1 MDLICKVIF
10 QLWRIGEFKTTFVP
24 HSLLVMSVGWTGVC
38 VCVFNGASLSTT
50 VSLNLNLPGS
60 VAEVRQW
67 RCTGKKRDWGWNH
80 MGRALLLTLQPPTD
94 PLFCGSFRE
103 REKVWKNQDCHR
115 ISIVQANQLS
125 QIFLPLLMENM
136 WKWMRRSGNVGRRKK
151 RKRHR
156 QCSPQ
161 TISP

>member
-1 MDLICKVIF
+1 MDLICKVTF
-10 QLWRIGEFKTTFVP
+10 HLWRIGEFKTTFVP

-67 RCTGKKRDWGWNH
+67 RCAGKKRDWGWNH
-80 MGRALLLTLQPPTD
+80 MGRALLLTLFNYSLPQICFFVV
-94 PLFCGSFRE
+94 PLGRDRKFE
-103 REKVWKNQDCHR
+103 CHR

-125 QIFLPLLMENM
+125 QIFLPLLMENV
-136 WKWMRRSGNVGRRKK
+136 W
-151 RKRHR
+151 
-156 QCSPQ
+156 
-161 TISP
+161 T